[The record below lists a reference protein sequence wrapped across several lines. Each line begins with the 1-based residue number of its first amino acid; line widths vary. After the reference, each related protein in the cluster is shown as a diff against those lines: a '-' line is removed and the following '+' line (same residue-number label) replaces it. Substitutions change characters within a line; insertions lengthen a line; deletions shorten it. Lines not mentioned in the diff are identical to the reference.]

1 MENGPDNEKQKI
13 SLLYSWWVIIP
24 FIFIF
29 FPIALFLIFKRYSL
43 GKKMLSSSKAS
54 KIVGWI
60 LAVVGCWGLLAES
73 ATGYQNS
80 VDLTAI
86 VIFLTGGISLIIWS
100 VKLKKQTLKYNL
112 YQTLVIDQNMSSINN
127 IASAAALN
135 YDEVKKDLQTM
146 IRKNYFTGAY
156 INESS
161 GEILLP
167 RPVANTAANLS
178 SSAKVPIVCKSC
190 GANNTVF
197 AGKAG
202 ECEYCGSPLN

>member
-1 MENGPDNEKQKI
+1 MKNGPNNENQKL

-43 GKKMLSSSKAS
+43 GKKMLSSSMAS

-60 LAVVGCWGLLAES
+60 LVVFGCLGLLGES
-73 ATGYQNS
+73 ATRYRSS
-80 VDLTAI
+80 VDLTI
-86 VIFLTGGISLIIWS
+86 FIIFLTSGISLIIWS
-100 VKLKKQTLKYNL
+100 VKLKKQSLKYNL
-112 YQTLVIDQNMSSINN
+112 YQTLVVDQNMSSISN

-167 RPVANTAANLS
+167 KPVVNTAANLS
-178 SSAKVPIVCKSC
+178 SSEKVPIVCKSC
-190 GANNTVF
+190 GANNTVI
-197 AGKAG
+197 AGKVG